1 MGEAWHVSGAGGAG
15 IPFPEM
21 RFRSPRDTE
30 TAGVAAAE
38 GDAAE
43 EARVQDWQ
51 VERLEQL
58 GYGPEVAMRVV
69 RAAWL
74 DANHTDLVHRIED
87 LVQRG
92 ATLDQAA
99 RIVVSVR
106 IEEPVMHG
114 GGANAPG

>member
-1 MGEAWHVSGAGGAG
+1 
-15 IPFPEM
+15 M

-30 TAGVAAAE
+30 TAGGAAADA
-38 GDAAE
+38 DAAE

-58 GYGPEVAMRVV
+58 GYRPDVALRVV

-74 DANHTDLVHRIED
+74 DGNHTDLVHRIED

-99 RIVVSVR
+99 RIVASVR
-106 IEEPVMHG
+106 TDIEQPVMHG
-114 GGANAPG
+114 GGANAPS

>member
-1 MGEAWHVSGAGGAG
+1 
-15 IPFPEM
+15 M

-30 TAGVAAAE
+30 TDGPIAADS
-38 GDAAE
+38 DAAE

-51 VERLEQL
+51 EERLEQL
-58 GYGPEVAMRVV
+58 GYQPEIASRVV

-74 DANHTDLVHRIED
+74 DGNHTDLVHRIED

-99 RIVVSVR
+99 RIVASVR
-106 IEEPVMHG
+106 TEYDEPVVQG
-114 GGANAPG
+114 GGRDASS

>member
-1 MGEAWHVSGAGGAG
+1 
-15 IPFPEM
+15 M

-30 TAGVAAAE
+30 TAGTVAA
-38 GDAAE
+38 DADTAD

-51 VERLEQL
+51 AERLGQL
-58 GYGPEVAMRVV
+58 GYRPEIASRVV

-99 RIVVSVR
+99 RIVASVR
-106 IEEPVMHG
+106 TDVEVPATQG
-114 GGANAPG
+114 GGRDAPS

>member
-1 MGEAWHVSGAGGAG
+1 MQ
-15 IPFPEM
+15 M
-21 RFRSPRDTE
+21 RFRTPRDTE
-30 TAGVAAAE
+30 TSGAAATE
-38 GDAAE
+38 TDAAE

-51 VERLEQL
+51 EERLGQL
-58 GYGPEVAMRVV
+58 GYEPEIASRVV

-74 DANHTDLVHRIED
+74 DGNHSDLVHRIED

-106 IEEPVMHG
+106 TEFDEPVAQ
-114 GGANAPG
+114 GAGNAAS

>member
-1 MGEAWHVSGAGGAG
+1 
-15 IPFPEM
+15 M

-30 TAGVAAAE
+30 TAGAASADAE
-38 GDAAE
+38 AAE

-51 VERLEQL
+51 EQRLEQL
-58 GYGPEVAMRVV
+58 GYRRDTASRVV

-74 DANHTDLVHRIED
+74 DGDHSDLVHRIED

-99 RIVVSVR
+99 RIVASVR
-106 IEEPVMHG
+106 TDVEEPAMHG
-114 GGANAPG
+114 GSSATP